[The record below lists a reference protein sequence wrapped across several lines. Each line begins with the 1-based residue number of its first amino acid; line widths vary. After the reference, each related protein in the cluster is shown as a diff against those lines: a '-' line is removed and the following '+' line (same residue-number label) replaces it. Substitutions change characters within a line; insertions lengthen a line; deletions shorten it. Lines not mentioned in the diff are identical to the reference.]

1 MSEPIDQDAAHRY
14 FATEFFNRTWDL
26 LELDSRS
33 DEDIEMMIDIAHASR
48 THWRQRDDVS
58 PKHESISAW
67 QLSRVYSVADRP
79 DEALRHGVRALEIAT
94 RAETGA
100 LYVGY
105 GHEAVA
111 RAAAALG
118 DSDTAVLHLEA
129 GRDLLSSISGPD
141 ERQTL
146 KSDLDAI
153 VPDAFS

>member
-1 MSEPIDQDAAHRY
+1 MSEPIDQNAAHRY
-14 FATEFFNRTWDL
+14 FATKFFNRMWDL
-26 LELDSRS
+26 LDLKSRS
-33 DEDIEMMIDIAHASR
+33 NEDTEIMIDLAHASR
-48 THWRQRDDVS
+48 THWRQREDVS
-58 PKHESISAW
+58 PTHESVSAW

-79 DEALRHGVRALEIAT
+79 DEALRHGIRALEIAR

-100 LYVGY
+100 FYIGY

-129 GRDLLSSISGPD
+129 ARDLLSSISELD
-141 ERQTL
+141 ERHTL

-153 VPDAFS
+153 DAE